1 MTRRTK
7 NKRGF
12 STLELVMV
20 TCFLIFMVGI
30 AVPSMMQAVY
40 NLRLAGGAS
49 DLAGLMQRAR
59 IVAARTN
66 AFGTPGIPMRYT
78 NLNGAQLAYID
89 QNRDATYDNSEP
101 QIEFSG
107 TVVLASAAPSG
118 SGGQPSAYV
127 LTGDTSTGSVYTNS
141 TTLGF
146 SSRGLPCAYD
156 GTTTPPTCA
165 TPATNYFVYYLT
177 DTRIGSPGWA
187 AVVVTKSGRT
197 HVVMWDGS
205 TWH

>member
-1 MTRRTK
+1 MNLRSNQPKRS
-7 NKRGF
+7 KRGF
-12 STLELVMV
+12 STLELMTVV
-20 TCFLIFMVGI
+20 VILVFLVGI

-59 IVAARTN
+59 IQAARTN
-66 AFGTPGIPMRYT
+66 TAFPIRYT
-78 NLNGAQLAYID
+78 NLSGVQLVYID
-89 QNRDATYDNSEP
+89 RNRDATYDNSEP

-107 TVVLASAAPSG
+107 TVVPASGAPSG
-118 SGGQPSAYV
+118 SGGQPAAYV
-127 LTGDTSTGSVYTNS
+127 LTGDTSTGSVYTN
-141 TTLGF
+141 TTMLGF

-156 GTTTPPTCA
+156 ASTTPPTCA

-177 DTRIGSPGWA
+177 DTRIGAPGWA